1 MEATPLT
8 TTDQQEKKG
17 GSNLRL
23 QLEDLT
29 FGSIAGMVG
38 KVVEYPFD
46 TVKVRLQTQSVDRPL
61 FNGPLD
67 CLKATIKNE
76 GVQGLFKGMSSPIV
90 GAMLENA
97 VLFVGYRQIQRYIR
111 MYSPPVQTPD
121 TILDKDNQVPL
132 SMNQLVLAGSI
143 AGALVSVVLTPVE
156 LIKCQLQV
164 QYGSNRYKGPLDV
177 MKQTLKTSGFQGFY
191 RGFLPTLVRETGG
204 GAFWFG
210 TYEYCCAMLIRRR
223 QDKSE
228 GRVTKDDLTAP
239 ELMLS
244 GAMGG
249 IAYNVSFFPV
259 DVIKSRMQ
267 IQESVPGLSNKKVLT
282 YAQISKEIYRGTG
295 MKGFYRGCGM
305 TAAKSAPANAIIF
318 LTYELLTRYLGS

>member
-1 MEATPLT
+1 
-8 TTDQQEKKG
+8 
-17 GSNLRL
+17 
-23 QLEDLT
+23 
-29 FGSIAGMVG
+29 
-38 KVVEYPFD
+38 
-46 TVKVRLQTQSVDRPL
+46 
-61 FNGPLD
+61 
-67 CLKATIKNE
+67 
-76 GVQGLFKGMSSPIV
+76 MSSPIV

-177 MKQTLKTSGFQGFY
+177 MQRTFKASGVQGFY

-210 TYEYCCAMLIRRR
+210 TYEYCCAMLIKRR
-223 QDKSE
+223 QALSHR
-228 GRVTKDDLTAP
+228 RVTKDDLTAP

-259 DVIKSRMQ
+259 DVVKSRMQ
-267 IQESVPGLSNKKVLT
+267 IQDAAGAPGNRVLSYL
-282 YAQISKEIYRGTG
+282 QITKEIYRGTG
-295 MKGFYRGCGM
+295 IKGFYRGCGI

-318 LTYELLTRYLGS
+318 LTYVSN